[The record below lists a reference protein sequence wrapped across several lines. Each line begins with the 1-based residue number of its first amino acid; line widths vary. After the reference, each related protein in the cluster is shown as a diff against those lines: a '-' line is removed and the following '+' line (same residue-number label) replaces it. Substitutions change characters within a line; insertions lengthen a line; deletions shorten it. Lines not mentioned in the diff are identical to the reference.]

1 MSNLVSGFVG
11 KKEAAAEKPV
21 SVFNADLER
30 HIKDTRDALDSLL
43 AAECLTCGR
52 YLIDMITMPF
62 DVDEKVR
69 KEWEI

>member
-1 MSNLVSGFVG
+1 MGAIVNFVG
-11 KKEAAAEKPV
+11 KKDQIVEKKITYV
-21 SVFNADLER
+21 NTELER

-62 DVDEKVR
+62 DVDDKVR
-69 KEWEI
+69 REWEI